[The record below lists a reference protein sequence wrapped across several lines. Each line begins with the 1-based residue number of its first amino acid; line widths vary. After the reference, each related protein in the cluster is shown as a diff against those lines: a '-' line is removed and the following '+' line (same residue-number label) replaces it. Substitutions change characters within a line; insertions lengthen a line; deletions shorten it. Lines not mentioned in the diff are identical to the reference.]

1 MNLLEFILLE
11 YHQIRRHRKQ
21 ELVAFQVSH
30 RSTKIRLGD
39 RWGSA
44 LHLLHMFLLGFLFF
58 FYLGEREKQERSRSY
73 VKSRICHN
81 SCDGAI
87 STSKYAQNI

>member
-58 FYLGEREKQERSRSY
+58 FLLGGTRKAGEEQELCEI
-73 VKSRICHN
+73 K
-81 SCDGAI
+81 DLP
-87 STSKYAQNI
+87 QLL